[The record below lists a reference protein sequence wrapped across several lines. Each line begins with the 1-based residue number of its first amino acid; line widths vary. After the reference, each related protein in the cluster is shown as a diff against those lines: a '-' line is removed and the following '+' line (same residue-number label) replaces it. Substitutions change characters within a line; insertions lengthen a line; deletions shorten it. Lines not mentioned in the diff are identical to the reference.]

1 MQEAASLMPSTRT
14 PGQDLTKEESGA
26 DACDHAEGSPKHDA
40 EGKQPS
46 QKSRFHGHETSKQA
60 DPERRAD
67 RLTAARAGGWG
78 KWGVT
83 AKTTA
88 LPLGR
93 RQTFWT

>member
-60 DPERRAD
+60 DPETESRPTDGRQ
-67 RLTAARAGGWG
+67 GWG
-78 KWGVT
+78 
-83 AKTTA
+83 
-88 LPLGR
+88 LG
-93 RQTFWT
+93 QMGSDS